1 MTKLNVMFMGTPDF
15 SVGCL
20 DMLVNREDIN
30 VCSVVTMPD
39 RQKGRGNKILPTP
52 VKEYALSKGLEVVQP
67 GSVKTQEFYD
77 YLKEK
82 NPDFI
87 AVIAYGKILP
97 KEVLFYP
104 KYGCVNVHAS
114 LLPKYRG
121 AAPIQR
127 SIINGEKETGVT
139 TMLMDE
145 GLDTG
150 DMLLVKKVQIDEFE
164 TSGTLFDKLADIGA
178 AALSETIDGL
188 LEGSIERKPQNH
200 SEMTYAAMITKDMSD
215 IDWNKDATEICCLI
229 RGLNPS
235 PGAKTYFNGK
245 ILKIHMAKP
254 ILGYNNNPGTV
265 IIEKDRFIVSCGGD
279 TAAELITVQPEGKN
293 RMSASDYL
301 KGSSIKNDDVLGK

>member
-67 GSVKTQEFYD
+67 DSVKTQEFYD

-97 KEVLFYP
+97 TEVLFYP

-188 LEGSIERKPQNH
+188 LDGSIERKPQNH